1 MTTPVNILDYVAG
14 DSLVMAFTVLDHAT
28 GRAADLTSA
37 SARWSVAPVLS
48 PSTLGP
54 AVLTLT
60 SGNGQ
65 VEISSNVIT
74 VTLPKRLFREV
85 GDYIHEL
92 EVTLSSGVSLAVARG
107 KFRSLQSINDAD
119 AEASVTGVSATG
131 AVGSVTVTV
140 S

>member
-1 MTTPVNILDYVAG
+1 MTTPVNILDYIAG

-28 GRAADLTSA
+28 RRAADLTSA
-37 SARWSVAPVLS
+37 SARWSLAPVLS
-48 PSTLGP
+48 PGTLG
-54 AVLTLT
+54 ASVLTLT

-65 VEISSNVIT
+65 IAIAANVIT
-74 VTLPKRLFREV
+74 VTLPKRLFRDV

-92 EVTLSSGVSLAVARG
+92 EVTLSNGSSVAVARG

-119 AEASVTGVSATG
+119 AEAVVTGVSATG